1 MSQMRD
7 VKSTL
12 LLRRCL
18 PGQPT
23 EPHVKKFAAWREET
37 RLPQFLSAHLK

>member
-18 PGQPT
+18 PEKPT
-23 EPHVKKFAAWREET
+23 ELGAKKFAAWCE
-37 RLPQFLSAHLK
+37 